1 MSTKHTDEDI
11 AILARMPVFAALAL
25 VDADSVDFRAMLAI
39 ECHVERE
46 WRVNGRAMTPADCL
60 GVHGYANGRNLNL
73 RETYELAHGK
83 NFA

>member
-1 MSTKHTDEDI
+1 MSTEHTDEDI
-11 AILARMPVFAALAL
+11 AILARMPVFTALTII
-25 VDADSVDFRAMLAI
+25 DADRIDFRAMLAI
-39 ECHVERE
+39 EYHVERE

-73 RETYELAHGK
+73 RETYELAHEE

>member
-1 MSTKHTDEDI
+1 MSTEHTDEDI
-11 AILARMPVFAALAL
+11 AILARMPVFTALAL
-25 VDADSVDFRAMLAI
+25 IDADSIDFRAMLEI

-60 GVHGYANGRNLNL
+60 GGRNLNL
-73 RETYELAHGK
+73 RETYELAHGE